1 MSTRVLQL
9 LAVAGIVAL
18 LISGCATQ
26 GPPQTESQ
34 TVALGEAESVRVEI
48 MMGGGALLV
57 RGGAEDLLEADFT
70 YRHQSWRPQV
80 EYSVAGSEGSLT
92 IRQPSTLVVVPGG
105 GVPAEWDLRL
115 NSDVPMNMDI
125 TFGGGGGALDLGNLN
140 LRRVDIKFG
149 GGGAK
154 IDLTGEWERDVDVS
168 IIGGAGG
175 VSLTLP
181 RDVGVRVDVT
191 RGLGSVDASGLRK
204 EGDAYVND
212 VYGESD
218 VTLQVDV
225 VVGVGGVDLELGD

>member
-9 LAVAGIVAL
+9 LGVAGFVAL
-18 LISGCATQ
+18 LTSGCATA

-34 TVALGEAESVRVEI
+34 TVALSGAEWVRVQI

-57 RGGAEDLLEADFT
+57 RGGADNLLEADFT
-70 YRHQSWRPQV
+70 YRHHSWRPEV
-80 EYSVAGSEGSLT
+80 GYSVAGSEGSLT
-92 IRQPSTLVVVPGG
+92 IRQPSTLVVVPTGSL
-105 GVPAEWDLRL
+105 PAEWDLRL

-125 TFGGGGGALDLGNLN
+125 TLGGGGGALDLGDLN
-140 LRRVDIKFG
+140 LSRVDIKFG

-154 IDLTGEWERDVDVS
+154 IDLTGEWERDVDLS

-191 RGLGSVDASGLRK
+191 TGLGVVEASGLRK

-212 VYGESD
+212 AYGKSD